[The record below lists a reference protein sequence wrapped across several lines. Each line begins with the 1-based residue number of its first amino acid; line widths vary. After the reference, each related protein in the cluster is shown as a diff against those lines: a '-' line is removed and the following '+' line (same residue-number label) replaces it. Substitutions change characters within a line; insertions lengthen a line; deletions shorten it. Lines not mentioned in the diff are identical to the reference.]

1 MVSSQKT
8 LSVTK
13 AAVLREVPRKRIVAE
28 ADLSPKDAKVRET
41 DPKEDLFDK
50 SALLDKMMADQELA
64 EEIMNTFY
72 QDVQHRV
79 AVIKKALGNKDA
91 SKVSYQAKTI
101 KSASNNF
108 GAADLQA
115 VAYQIEV
122 AADSGELCKAGSLIQ
137 KISEYLEM
145 LKKHWRSQDLNKT
158 ISFYDNFDS
167 RR

>member
-1 MVSSQKT
+1 MGSSQKT

-13 AAVLREVPRKRIVAE
+13 AAALREVPRKRIVAE
-28 ADLSPKDAKVRET
+28 ADLSQKDAKARGT

-50 SALLDKMMADQELA
+50 PALLDKMMADQELA

-91 SKVSYQAKTI
+91 STISDQAHSI
-101 KSASNNF
+101 KSASKSF
-108 GAADLQA
+108 GATDLQA

-122 AADSGELCKAGSLIQ
+122 ASDSGDLCKAGSLVH
-137 KISEYLEM
+137 KINEYFEI
-145 LKKHWRSQDLNKT
+145 LKKHWHSQDLNKS